1 MRFFATAAFTLSKL
15 TMLRIF
21 VKSKLRLTRNVHL
34 PFASRKAG
42 WLASMPESMTAHT
55 ISLQLTRKSVRAASA
70 LTAGTDFFSAG
81 VAIRFIET

>member
-1 MRFFATAAFTLSKL
+1 
-15 TMLRIF
+15 
-21 VKSKLRLTRNVHL
+21 
-34 PFASRKAG
+34 
-42 WLASMPESMTAHT
+42 MPESMTAHT